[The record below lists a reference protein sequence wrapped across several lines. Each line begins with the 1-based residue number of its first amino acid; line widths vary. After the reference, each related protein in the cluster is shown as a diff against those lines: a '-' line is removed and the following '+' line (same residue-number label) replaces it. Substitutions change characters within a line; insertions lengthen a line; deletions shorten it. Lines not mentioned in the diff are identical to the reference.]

1 MDTFNNGNM
10 FNIHS
15 QKTRITVFLLWGFM
29 IYSQCFAQMASNSIF
44 YEKSQTNTMR
54 VYSSILYKKPYDVKK
69 GKIGFIFGLNIA
81 DYAVTRKETRID
93 TFNAIYVKSGPGIHF
108 GLVCT
113 YKIHDLLD
121 IRAIPS
127 FALQQRTIRFEQRR
141 MRDTTFSK
149 VSESAMFQLPL
160 EIKFKSERNDDFRVY
175 LLGGTLLSYDMSSR
189 ASDNINKDKLI
200 RTEPFDI
207 AGSVG
212 FGMDF
217 YREKIKISP
226 EIKFAHGINNL
237 LIRETNNS
245 FSNGL
250 NSLRS
255 QTLMLNLIID
265 W

>member
-1 MDTFNNGNM
+1 M
-10 FNIHS
+10 FNIHC
-15 QKTRITVFLLWGFM
+15 QKIRLVLLILWGFLV
-29 IYSQCFAQMASNSIF
+29 YGHGLAQVASNSIY
-44 YEKSQTNTMR
+44 YEKSQTTNNRT
-54 VYSSILYKKPYDVKK
+54 YSTLLYKKPYDVKK
-69 GKIGFIFGLNIA
+69 GKIGFVFGLNLA

-93 TFNAIYVKSGPGIHF
+93 TFNAIYVKAGPGIHF

-113 YKIHDLLD
+113 YKLHDLLD

-127 FALQQRTIRFEQRR
+127 FALQQRTIRFEQRKSP
-141 MRDTTFSK
+141 DTTFNK
-149 VSESAMFQLPL
+149 TTESAMFQLPL
-160 EIKFKSERNDDFRVY
+160 EVKFKSERNDDFRVY

-189 ASDNINKDKLI
+189 ASDNVNKDKLV
-200 RTEPFDI
+200 RTAPFDVAACI
-207 AGSVG
+207 G

-226 EIKFAHGINNL
+226 EIKFAQGLNNL
-237 LIRETNNS
+237 LIREANNS

>member
-1 MDTFNNGNM
+1 ML
-10 FNIHS
+10 NIRS
-15 QKTRITVFLLWGFM
+15 QEMRITLFILWIFVV
-29 IYSQCFAQMASNSIF
+29 SCQSFAQVASNSVF
-44 YEKSQTNTMR
+44 YEKTQTNTVR
-54 VYSSILYKKPYDVKK
+54 AYSSILYKKPYDAKK
-69 GKIGFIFGLNIA
+69 AKIGFMFGLNIA

-93 TFNAIYVKSGPGIHF
+93 TFNAIYVKSGLGIHF

-127 FALQQRTIRFEQRR
+127 FALQQRTIRFEQRKNP
-141 MRDTTFSK
+141 DTTFNK
-149 VSESAMFQLPL
+149 TAESAMFQLPL

-175 LLGGTLLSYDMSSR
+175 LLGGTLLSYDMSNR
-189 ASDNINKDKLI
+189 ASDNVNKDKLI

-207 AGSVG
+207 AASVG

-237 LIRETNNS
+237 LIREANNS

-255 QTLMLNLIID
+255 QVLMLNLIID

>member
-1 MDTFNNGNM
+1 M
-10 FNIHS
+10 FNIYC
-15 QKTRITVFLLWGFM
+15 QKARLVLFILWGFLM
-29 IYSQCFAQMASNSIF
+29 NCYSVAQMAINTT
-44 YEKSQTNTMR
+44 YDEKVSTNFTK
-54 VYSSILYKKPYDVKK
+54 VYSTTLYKKPYDVKK
-69 GKIGFIFGLNIA
+69 GKIGFMFGFNIA
-81 DYAVTRKETRID
+81 DYAITRKETRID

-113 YKIHDLLD
+113 YKVHDLLD

-127 FALQQRTIRFEQRR
+127 FALQQRTIRFEQRKSP
-141 MRDTTFSK
+141 DTTFSK

-189 ASDNINKDKLI
+189 ASDNVNKDKLV
-200 RTEPFDI
+200 RTTPLDI
-207 AGSVG
+207 AASVG

-226 EIKFAHGINNL
+226 EIKFAHGVNNL
-237 LIRETNNS
+237 LIRESNNS